1 MAKIQ
6 RELLK
11 STEEKNKELENKNKE
26 INKLVK
32 FSNYILPMVE
42 SIFTRGAYILKSRN
56 ISTLSTQ
63 KLPNLLFLSYYYID
77 TLRSSKNNNLLMP
90 TEIHSVPKIVSS
102 ILEIISLKIKN
113 NKYTLLDQTLTN
125 LLN

>member
-1 MAKIQ
+1 MQ

-56 ISTLSTQ
+56 IS
-63 KLPNLLFLSYYYID
+63 KRY
-77 TLRSSKNNNLLMP
+77 
-90 TEIHSVPKIVSS
+90 PKITKSFIFI
-102 ILEIISLKIKN
+102 ILLHRHTTFI
-113 NKYTLLDQTLTN
+113 
-125 LLN
+125 